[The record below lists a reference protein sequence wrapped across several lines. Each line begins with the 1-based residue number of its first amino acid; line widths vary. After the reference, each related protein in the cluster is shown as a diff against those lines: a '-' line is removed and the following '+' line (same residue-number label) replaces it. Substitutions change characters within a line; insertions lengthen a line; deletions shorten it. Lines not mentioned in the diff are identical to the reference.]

1 MEIGKIVKPQG
12 IKGEVKIVPYVD
24 NIQSFRTLKYLLVNG
39 EKMDIASARV
49 GGCDVFVCFVGINDR
64 DKAEELRGAVVS
76 LEREVAKIFAGDGFF
91 IDELIGLKVVVGD
104 KEEGIVEDLRNYGA
118 ADVFY
123 VKGEKKFSFPYVK
136 KFITPC
142 PDKGIIQ
149 VDAEGFPQIVL
160 YED

>member
-64 DKAEELRGAVVS
+64 DKAEELRGSVVS
-76 LEREVAKIFAGDGFF
+76 LEREVAKIFAGDGFLF
-91 IDELIGLKVVVGD
+91 I
-104 KEEGIVEDLRNYGA
+104 
-118 ADVFY
+118 
-123 VKGEKKFSFPYVK
+123 
-136 KFITPC
+136 
-142 PDKGIIQ
+142 
-149 VDAEGFPQIVL
+149 
-160 YED
+160 